1 VFNSSRASRRGD
13 GNGNR
18 EVKFQRFQGF
28 KVSKKRRG
36 ALGL

>member
-18 EVKFQRFQGF
+18 KKSFNVSEFQGF
-28 KVSKKRRG
+28 KDLEM
-36 ALGL
+36 LGL